1 MDNKIAVGIGVGI
14 LIYFLNKKTKPA
26 PAPTFPTYV
35 DGNVKY
41 ITKEERVE
49 TPLFT
54 NPSILG
60 TRNKGYQ

>member
-1 MDNKIAVGIGVGI
+1 MNNKIVVGVGVGI

-26 PAPTFPTYV
+26 PPPPPT
-35 DGNVKY
+35 
-41 ITKEERVE
+41 TKGGGGGLVS
-49 TPLFT
+49 TPIFT